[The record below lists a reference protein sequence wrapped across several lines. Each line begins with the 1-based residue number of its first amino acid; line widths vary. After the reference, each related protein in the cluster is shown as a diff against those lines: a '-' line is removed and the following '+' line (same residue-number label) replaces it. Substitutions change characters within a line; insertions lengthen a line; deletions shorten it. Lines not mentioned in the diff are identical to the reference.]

1 MGTMTDH
8 KPCFYKIILDGEP
21 MKRFPPQFMK
31 HIWKDLSDT
40 ATLRVASGGLWTVK
54 VKIIGNGVF
63 MEEGWEEF
71 ARDNSVK
78 NSDFLLFEYDGNM
91 RFSVKI
97 FDPNGVE
104 RIGTSSIRMPQE
116 SSGISIGRMP
126 KGRPRKNPVDALN
139 RQYTPL
145 NSSDEI
151 GKRPRKDPVDALNLQ
166 YTPLNSSD
174 EGSHTNQKDAYS
186 RDQSLAS
193 HKSKKLKTTE
203 KGNNVNANRIESSS
217 KQPKRTTMK
226 PSVEK
231 KKPSFTSKRSHPILL
246 D

>member
-1 MGTMTDH
+1 
-8 KPCFYKIILDGEP
+8 
-21 MKRFPPQFMK
+21 MK

-71 ARDNSVK
+71 ARDNSMK

-116 SSGISIGRMP
+116 SSGISIGRRP

-174 EGSHTNQKDAYS
+174 EGSHTYQKDAYCNS
-186 RDQSLAS
+186 
-193 HKSKKLKTTE
+193 T
-203 KGNNVNANRIESSS
+203 
-217 KQPKRTTMK
+217 
-226 PSVEK
+226 
-231 KKPSFTSKRSHPILL
+231 
-246 D
+246 